1 MRGCRPR
8 GRTWSG
14 RSCALQGMTR
24 SSLYRYL
31 PPRPPVPLTAVE
43 QAEQAEQVKQVKQV
57 ELARAAAAAVTE
69 RVAVGAA

>member
-31 PPRPPVPLTAVE
+31 PPRLPVPLTAV
-43 QAEQAEQVKQVKQV
+43 EQAEQVKQVKQV

-69 RVAVGAA
+69 RVVVGAA

>member
-43 QAEQAEQVKQVKQV
+43 QAEQVKQVKQV

-69 RVAVGAA
+69 RVVVGAA